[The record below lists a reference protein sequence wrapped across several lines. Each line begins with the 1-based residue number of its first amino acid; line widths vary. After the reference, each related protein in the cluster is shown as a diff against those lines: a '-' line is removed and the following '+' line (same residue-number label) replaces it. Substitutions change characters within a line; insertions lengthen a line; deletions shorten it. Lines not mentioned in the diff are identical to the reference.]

1 MIGCPVRLSDS
12 PFETSAAPLM
22 GEHTEDVLTSIAG
35 YTAEEVREL
44 HNKGV
49 I

>member
-1 MIGCPVRLSDS
+1 VRLSDS

-22 GEHTEDVLTSIAG
+22 GAHTEDVLTSIAG
-35 YTAEEVREL
+35 YTAEEVRQL
-44 HNKGV
+44 RDNGV